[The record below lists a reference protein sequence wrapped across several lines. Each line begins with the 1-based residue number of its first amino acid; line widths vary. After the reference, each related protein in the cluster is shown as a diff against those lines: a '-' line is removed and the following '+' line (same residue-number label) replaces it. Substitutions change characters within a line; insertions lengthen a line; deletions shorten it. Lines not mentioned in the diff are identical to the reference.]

1 MKRILITLILVA
13 SPNIAMADAIYGCW
27 TNGVERLV
35 VETSKIISP
44 SGASPQA
51 QIDRHTAIFTAPDGE
66 RDAGQTLIF
75 RQLNDNEVARTIGKS
90 AGGAQHEI
98 WNPCNMAIS

>member
-1 MKRILITLILVA
+1 MKRILITLSLVA
-13 SPNIAMADAIYGCW
+13 SPNIALADAIYGCW
-27 TNGVERLV
+27 TNGAERLV

-51 QIDRHTAIFTAPDGE
+51 QIDRHTAIFIAPDGE

-75 RQLNDNEVARTIGKS
+75 RQLNDNEVARTIGE
-90 AGGAQHEI
+90 GASGTQREI
-98 WNPCNMAIS
+98 WNPCDMPIS

>member
-1 MKRILITLILVA
+1 MKRILMTLILVA

-27 TNGVERLV
+27 TNGAERLV
-35 VETSKIISP
+35 VETSKLISP

-66 RDAGQTLIF
+66 RDAGQTLMF
-75 RQLNDNEVARTIGKS
+75 RQLNDNEVARTIGES
-90 AGGAQHEI
+90 GSESQREI
-98 WNPCNMAIS
+98 WNPCDMPIS

>member
-1 MKRILITLILVA
+1 MKRILIILILVA

-27 TNGVERLV
+27 TNGAERLV

-75 RQLNDNEVARTIGKS
+75 RQLNDNEVARTIGES
-90 AGGAQHEI
+90 ASGSEREI
-98 WNPCNMAIS
+98 WNPCDMPIS